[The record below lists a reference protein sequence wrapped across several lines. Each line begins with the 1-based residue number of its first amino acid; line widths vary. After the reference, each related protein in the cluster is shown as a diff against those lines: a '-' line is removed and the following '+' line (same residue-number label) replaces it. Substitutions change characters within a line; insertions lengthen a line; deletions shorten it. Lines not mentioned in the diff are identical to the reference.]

1 MKENEFTNTKRKAKK
16 MSISNNKV
24 CGIIVLYNPDVLLLK
39 KQLISLRGQVDDV
52 IYIDNSSKNRSS
64 INTFIEDIRKND
76 FEPFVIWNSENM
88 GLGYAQNQ
96 GIYKAREMGASHVLI
111 LDHDSVLQ
119 SCFVTNLIETEN
131 LLKKNGFN
139 IGAMGP
145 MYYNAKTG
153 EIYPITKYIGPFI
166 KRIKP
171 SENPVEASFLISSG
185 CFISLKVIDKV
196 GGMNEDLFVDYIDV
210 EWSFRA
216 QSYGYK
222 MFVAPKAKMDHQIGD
237 RRTSVLGRTISVHS
251 PLRRYYLFR
260 NSIFM
265 FRQKDIYFGY
275 KLREL
280 IFNSL
285 RLVVF
290 LVLAKDRF
298 EYLKFSFAGFRD
310 GLKGRT
316 GKCPIDQ

>member
-1 MKENEFTNTKRKAKK
+1 
-16 MSISNNKV
+16 MSTRENKV
-24 CGIIVLYNPDVLLLK
+24 CAIIVLYNPDVLLLK
-39 KQLISLRGQVDDV
+39 KQLLSLIGQVDDV
-52 IYIDNSSKNRSS
+52 IYIDNSSKNITS
-64 INTFIEDIRKND
+64 INAFIEEIRKSD
-76 FEPFVIWNSENM
+76 FEPFVIWNSENR

-96 GIYKAREMGASHVLI
+96 GICKAREMGDSHVLI

-119 SCFVTNLIETEN
+119 SSFVTNLIETED
-131 LLKKNGFN
+131 LLKKNGYN
-139 IGAMGP
+139 IGAIGP

-185 CFISLKVIDKV
+185 CFISLKVIDEV

-237 RRTSVLGRTISVHS
+237 RRTSVLGRTISVHT
-251 PLRRYYLFR
+251 PLRRYYLSR
-260 NSIFM
+260 NSVYMLRNKNISLW
-265 FRQKDIYFGY
+265 Y

-280 IFNSL
+280 VFNTL
-285 RLVVF
+285 RLIIFFF
-290 LVLAKDRF
+290 LSNDRF
-298 EYLKFSFAGFRD
+298 AYLKFSFVGFFD
-310 GLKGRT
+310 GLRGKT
-316 GKCPIDQ
+316 GKCTLEI